1 MSLGIDINKGIE
13 DVGKIVDDSFESGE
27 ERQKTLTERQ
37 KIDMTSRYI
46 LPQIIRPIIALSLLV
61 MQIAVIVAIFFGVE
75 VPTDIIIQ
83 VGALNMTA
91 IGFYFNSRKAEKINA
106 KRVEGA
112 IKIQSEKAKVEVIRE
127 RQEIRDLKKDNRR
140 ERRNKRNG

>member
-1 MSLGIDINKGIE
+1 MIDIDKALE
-13 DVGKIVDDSFESGE
+13 EVTDVVDDSFESGE
-27 ERQKTLTERQ
+27 ERQKALTERQ
-37 KIDMTSRYI
+37 RIDMTSRYI
-46 LPQIIRPIIALSLLV
+46 LPQIIRPIIALCLLV

-83 VGALNMTA
+83 VGALNTVA
-91 IGFYFNSRKAEKINA
+91 IGFYFNSRKMEKINA